1 METTLPLAHA
11 TAGFSAW
18 ELFLQAD
25 IVVKAIMIGLVLAS
39 IGAWAI
45 MIDKGLRLGKLKRQ
59 AVEFE
64 KAFWSNTT
72 LDRLYDANKQAQH
85 PYAEVFVA
93 AMDEWRRS
101 TARGRLDRESLNQR
115 LHSVMRVTFE
125 REMDKLEAHL
135 TYLATVASS
144 APFIGLFGTVWGI
157 MRSFTAIAQ
166 TQNTTLAVV
175 APGIAEALFATAIGL
190 AAAIPALIGYNKL
203 QADVGRYGSQ
213 LSNFSE
219 EFQALFSRQ
228 LDERAA

>member
-1 METTLPLAHA
+1 METTLPLAQA
-11 TAGFSAW
+11 AAGFSPW

-25 IVVKAIMIGLVLAS
+25 IVVKTIMIGLVIAS

-45 MIDKGLRLGKLKRQ
+45 MIDKGLRLGRLKRL
-59 AVEFE
+59 AADFE
-64 KAFWSNTT
+64 KLSGPIPPWTASTT
-72 LDRLYDANKQAQH
+72 PTSRRTIPMPRSLSR
-85 PYAEVFVA
+85 PWTSGA
-93 AMDEWRRS
+93 ARPH
-101 TARGRLDRESLNQR
+101 AGPDRESLNQR

-203 QADVGRYGSQ
+203 QADVGRYGSR
-213 LSNFSE
+213 LSNFAE

-228 LDERAA
+228 LDEKAA